1 MNARTL
7 RGPAG
12 TPQVAPLVEREREL
26 ATVADALD
34 TATGEAGR
42 LLVIEGKPG
51 TGKTRLVEEAAAMA
65 DARGMRTLRARGAEL
80 ERDYAFGLIRQ
91 LLESEAAAL
100 DTDEGASPAI
110 VAPAVSMLR
119 GAPPDEAPPLDALFA
134 MVNGIY
140 WICAQASERRPTA
153 FLVDDLHWADE
164 PSLRALEYLANRVDE
179 LPAALVVSLRTDES
193 GHSVQ
198 WVRDLPSGIR
208 ISTEPLSEAGSARLL
223 EHLLGSVDP
232 SFAASA
238 HRVTAGNPMLLR
250 EVALAVAARGIEPD
264 EAGGERI
271 ASLAPA
277 SVGTWALARLDGN
290 PQDDHRLVSSV
301 AVLEAPTLRLAAA
314 HAELT
319 EEAARTAADRLAG
332 IGLLDDSLPLR
343 FAHPIVRTALY
354 DGIPPAARDEAHRRA
369 AHILSES
376 GEPPERIASHLLAC
390 EPRGEGWAV
399 QALRAHASAAALRG
413 ATGEGARS
421 LRRAIAEGGVDGR
434 AGLLLELGMIELTA
448 NDPAA
453 IDALSA
459 AIEETAEP
467 ATLAAAQAGLAYA
480 RYLSGDTL
488 GAFEAA
494 RAGLQAMQESQRGGL
509 EAPLLACL
517 GIAGRANPDRI
528 RAVREQLS
536 AEPPDELP
544 ATEVVRSQV
553 RALDAFLRG
562 DRSTAADAARRA
574 ARGLRDPATL
584 AAVPAL
590 LTPGPAFV
598 LSGLGEYEEAVPLV
612 EDALARAARRGSR
625 LETGQALYDRIW
637 MRWRMGELDAALAD
651 CDQLFSL
658 TEGAWELAQTPAR
671 VAAACMLVEG
681 DDLAGAAEQL
691 ELSPGL
697 ERRLPGTWGW
707 SWIPYGRAQ
716 LAAAR
721 GDLGAA
727 LDLAEETGAR
737 LRALDAD
744 SPEYCPWRSLAARAA
759 IGIGEH
765 DRARELAEDELSAAR
780 ATGSRRAIGISLAT
794 LGAARGGAPGVD
806 ALAEAEGFLREG
818 NARLELARALVE
830 RGMAMRRGRRQREAR
845 DPLREGADLALAIGA
860 VRLSELALAELRA
873 AGGKPR
879 RRRSTG
885 AGALTPRE
893 RQVAELAAS
902 GLPNPEIAQRLFI
915 TRKTVEAHLRSIFR
929 KLNIS
934 SRDQLSAALR
944 QGPRT
949 IQA

>member
-1 MNARTL
+1 MTL

-12 TPQVAPLVEREREL
+12 TPLVAPLVERDREL
-26 ATVADALD
+26 GAVGSALD
-34 TATGEAGR
+34 TAIGEAGC

-51 TGKTRLVEEAAAMA
+51 TGKTRLVEEAVAMA
-65 DARGMRTLRARGAEL
+65 DARDMRTLRARGAEL

-100 DTDEGASPAI
+100 DTDESSSPAI
-110 VAPAVSMLR
+110 VGPAVAMLR
-119 GAPPDEAPPLDALFA
+119 DAPPDEAPPLDALFA
-134 MVNGIY
+134 MVDGIY

-179 LPAALVVSLRTDES
+179 LPAVLIVSLRTDENR
-193 GHSVQ
+193 HALQ
-198 WVRDLPSGIR
+198 WVRGSPSGIR
-208 ISTEPLSEAGSARLL
+208 ISTEALSEAASARLL
-223 EHLLGSVDP
+223 EHLLGSVHP

-238 HRVTAGNPMLLR
+238 HRVTAGNPLLLR
-250 EVALAVAARGIEPD
+250 EVALAVSARGIEPD

-277 SVGTWALARLDGN
+277 SVGAWALGRFDGN

-301 AVLEAPTLRLAAA
+301 AVLEAPTLRLAAV
-314 HAELT
+314 HAGLT
-319 EEAARTAADRLAG
+319 EEAARAAADRLAG
-332 IGLLDDSLPLR
+332 IGLLDDALPLR

-354 DGIPPAARDEAHRRA
+354 EGIPPATRDEAHRRA
-369 AHILSES
+369 ARILSES

-390 EPRGEGWAV
+390 EPRGEAWAV
-399 QALRAHASAAALRG
+399 QALRAHASTAALRG
-413 ATGEGARS
+413 ATAEAARS
-421 LRRAIAEGGVDGR
+421 LRRAIAEGGVD
-434 AGLLLELGMIELTA
+434 AQPGLLLELGMVELTA

-453 IDALSA
+453 IAALSV
-459 AIEETAEP
+459 AIEEAGEP
-467 ATLAAAQAGLAYA
+467 STLAAAQAGLAYA
-480 RYLSGDTL
+480 RYLNGDTL

-494 RAGLQAMQESQRGGL
+494 RAGLAAMQESQRGGL

-517 GIAGRANPDRI
+517 GIAGRAHPDRI
-528 RAVREQLS
+528 GAVQDQLS
-536 AEPPDELP
+536 TDPTDELP

-562 DRSTAADAARRA
+562 DRTAAADAARRA
-574 ARGLRDPATL
+574 ARGLRDPATR

-598 LSGLGEYEEAVPLV
+598 LSGLGEYEEAVQLV
-612 EDALARAARRGSR
+612 EGALARAARRGSR

-637 MRWRMGELDAALAD
+637 MRWRMGEVDAALAD

-658 TEGAWELAQTPAR
+658 NEGGWELAQVPAR
-671 VAAACMLVEG
+671 VAAACMLVER
-681 DDLAGAAEQL
+681 DDLEAAAERL
-691 ELSPGL
+691 DLSAGL

-707 SWIPYGRAQ
+707 SWIPYGRGQ

-721 GDLGAA
+721 GDPGAA
-727 LDLAEETGAR
+727 LDFAEESGAR
-737 LRALDAD
+737 LLAIDAD
-744 SPEYCPWRSLAARAA
+744 SPEYCAWRSLAARAA
-759 IGIGEH
+759 IALGEH
-765 DRARELAEDELSAAR
+765 DRAREFAEGELSAAR
-780 ATGSRRAIGISLAT
+780 PTGSPRAIGISLAT
-794 LGAARGGAPGVD
+794 FGAARGGAAGVD
-806 ALAEAEGFLREG
+806 ALAEAEGLLREG
-818 NARLELARALVE
+818 NARLELARALVD
-830 RGMAMRRGRRQREAR
+830 RGMAMRRARRSRGAR

-860 VRLSELALAELRA
+860 ERLSELALAELRV

-879 RRRSTG
+879 RSRSTG
-885 AGALTPRE
+885 VGALTPRE

-929 KLNIS
+929 KLNVS
-934 SRDQLSAALR
+934 SREQLSAALG

-949 IQA
+949 HH